1 MELWHLQ
8 FERGFGWI
16 DNKLKDECK
25 ILWRSSEILQDFVS
39 PSSAVLSKFPFC
51 LVFNLSGFFYSFT
64 RGPLIYFAPTGKTIE
79 CRPSAINMLL
89 IIILIAFQINT
100 ATRTESSTN
109 KQTIPGAV
117 RSYMAAIYPNYLE
130 VLFPTIQWRIKRPQ
144 K

>member
-25 ILWRSSEILQDFVS
+25 ILRRSPDILQDFIS
-39 PSSAVLSKFPFC
+39 HSSAVVSKFAFC
-51 LVFNLSGFFYSFT
+51 LLFNRSGFLYSFT
-64 RGPLIYFAPTGKTIE
+64 RSPLIYFAPTGKTIE

-100 ATRTESSTN
+100 SRAQIN
-109 KQTIPGAV
+109 KRFRAPCT
-117 RSYMAAIYPNYLE
+117 AIWLLY
-130 VLFPTIQWRIKRPQ
+130 IRIILKYSASHSVAH
-144 K
+144 